1 MKGSIETMISI
12 ILLTLMTVLGSSY
25 IIAGLNT
32 QRAQNYHSA
41 IVTEIEASEFSDNV
55 ITECQNKAKNDGY
68 KELTIKKYTSVE
80 TGRTYAKVV
89 LDYNYAIPILNIFLT
104 HEITGY
110 AR

>member
-12 ILLTLMTVLGSSY
+12 ILLTLMTVLGTSY
-25 IIAGLNT
+25 IVAGLNT

-41 IVTEIEASEFSDNV
+41 IVSEIEASEFSDEV
-55 ITECQNKAKNDGY
+55 IEECQTKASSDGY
-68 KELTIKKYTSVE
+68 KKLSVKKFTSTE
-80 TGRTYAKVV
+80 TGRTYAKVD
-89 LDYNYAIPILNIFLT
+89 LDYNYSIPILNIFLT